1 MKERLLEFIAHLGVS
16 VKEFERSCGRPNGFV
31 NNLRDN
37 MSVKT
42 LGEVS
47 ARYPS
52 LNTAWLITG
61 EGEMIRKGDREE
73 ELLRRIAELSD
84 LLDSY
89 REVNR
94 QQNATIAALTAMLGK
109 GGEDA

>member
-1 MKERLLEFIAHLGVS
+1 MKERLLEFIAYLGVS

-31 NNLRDN
+31 NNMRDN

-61 EGEMIRKGDREE
+61 EGEMIRKDGETEALEKRVRELE
-73 ELLRRIAELSD
+73 ETVSIL
-84 LLDSY
+84 

-94 QQNATIAALTAMLGK
+94 QQADVIAVWRMAK
-109 GGEDA
+109 DA